1 MASKFAN
8 NEKVKLVAAAV
19 ADSCDYTRATVD
31 KMPASEFAGKKY
43 GKSYKVYIPGVP
55 KVVNGVVADPSD
67 IVEIETEV
75 VLDNDNVSCELGPW
89 TRLGDIESFK
99 DQIAKPFGNALARAQ
114 EKKIIANNIYKSAQ
128 AVVGTASFGT
138 LSKAAAALRQLAI
151 SGEVFS
157 FVNPDVMATVSASG
171 LANFLPS
178 ETMKRIYSDNYIG
191 NYAGAAQIESPDLPV
206 LAVPHG
212 GLPSATITLGDAV
225 VDSDSNPLG
234 FAEITQISGTNL
246 KPGYVYKAAGLKVV
260 DTNGIQTNQDV
271 SIIVLDAAG
280 HISPL
285 RITLDGK
292 AYNNAN
298 AWVPTG
304 TTTLTLDNTLLS
316 EDTTYYIG
324 QVRTKDCITYSNYK
338 FDDLPGSENEAVGT
352 VGGKSVK
359 MSLYG
364 EGLAL
369 NKLVRMD
376 STFAAGLFEPRG
388 SVTVYIPVA

>member
-31 KMPASEFAGKKY
+31 KMPAGEFAGKKY

-99 DQIAKPFGNALARAQ
+99 DQIAKPYGNALARAQ
-114 EKKIIANNIYKSAQ
+114 EKKIIAANVYKSAQ
-128 AVVGTASFGT
+128 TVVGTASFGT

-191 NYAGAAQIESPDLPV
+191 QYAGAAQIETPDLPV
-206 LAVPHG
+206 LTTGVSIPE
-212 GLPSATITLGDAV
+212 ATITLGDAV
-225 VDSDSNPLG
+225 TDSSAHALG
-234 FAEITQISGTNL
+234 FAEITQISGSNL
-246 KPGYVYKAAGLKVV
+246 IPGLVYKAAGLKVV

-271 SIIVLDAAG
+271 SIIVLDTAG

-285 RITLDGK
+285 RITLDGMS
-292 AYNNAN
+292 YNNAN

-304 TTTLTLDNTLLS
+304 TTTLTLTSPLS
-316 EDTTYYIG
+316 TSTTYYIG

-359 MSLYG
+359 MSMYG
-364 EGLAL
+364 EGLSL

-388 SVTVYIPVA
+388 SVTVYIPQA

>member
-67 IVEIETEV
+67 IVEIETEI

-99 DQIAKPFGNALARAQ
+99 DQIAKPYGNALARAQ

-128 AVVGTASFGT
+128 TVVGTASFGT

-206 LAVPHG
+206 LTTGVSIPE
-212 GLPSATITLGDAV
+212 ATITLGDAV

-234 FAEITQISGTNL
+234 FAEITQISGSNL
-246 KPGYVYKAAGLKVV
+246 IPGLVYKAAGLKVV

-292 AYNNAN
+292 GYNNPN

-304 TTTLTLDNTLLS
+304 TTTLTLTSPLS
-316 EDTTYYIG
+316 ASTTYYIG

-359 MSLYG
+359 MSMYG

-369 NKLVRMD
+369 NKLIRMD

-388 SVTVYIPVA
+388 SVTVYIPQA